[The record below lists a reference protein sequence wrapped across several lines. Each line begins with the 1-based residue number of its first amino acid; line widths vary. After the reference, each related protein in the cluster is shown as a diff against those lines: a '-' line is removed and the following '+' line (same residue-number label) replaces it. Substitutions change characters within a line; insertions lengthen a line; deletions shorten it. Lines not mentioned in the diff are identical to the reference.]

1 MPAVSIISFKEAGTM
16 NVHAAQGVQAYTSR
30 VEERKPKQ
38 GLDQEDFM
46 KLLVA
51 QMQNQDP
58 LNPMNDQE
66 MVAQMAQFSL
76 LEQMEALN
84 KSFVSA
90 QALQLIGKSVY
101 AEVPQ
106 ADGGILPIAGQVDKV
121 SLRDGKV
128 ILSVGDNELSME
140 DVREVFRQNE

>member
-1 MPAVSIISFKEAGTM
+1 M
-16 NVHAAQGVQAYTSR
+16 NVHAIQGGSAYTSK

-66 MVAQMAQFSL
+66 MIAQMAQFSL

-84 KSFVSA
+84 KSFLST
-90 QALQLIGKSVY
+90 QALQMIGKSVY

-106 ADGGILPIAGQVDKV
+106 ANGEILPVTGQVDRV

-128 ILSVGDNELSME
+128 ILGVGDYEISME